1 MVMVLEPQLEN
12 GASDGVFA
20 WMFLIDLA
28 KVITVGM
35 VLVPQLENG
44 ASGGGVRMDVSD
56 RSGEGGHS
64 GDGLGAVT

>member
-1 MVMVLEPQLEN
+1 M
-12 GASDGVFA
+12 FA
-20 WMFLIDLA
+20 WMFLIGLE
-28 KVITVGM
+28 KVVTVGM